1 MIKKFKN
8 KATVLL
14 RNLFISFIGTLLI
27 TTSVPGADSET
38 KTPPV
43 LRIAVYP
50 EVLNYAIEKH
60 VSLMYQYAAMQEY
73 DKRMYSDG
81 SLTLN
86 DINAIC
92 QVVHLNNDECD
103 AFRKDLMIPFYDVC
117 GKGKGKSEGTEH
129 CINDFFYESFFAPH
143 SKDANTYVRTWEAVN
158 LSKEYAL
165 VKNNQSVVCIPKSK
179 SNIILCTS
187 LDHKHFYEFKFNDI
201 NETVDRSIRTSV
213 LSALCRMH
221 DMEYQEE
228 RAFTIPSPDPMA
240 FWPHHCR
247 ARKSGQEI
255 SCQKLAKSVSKF
267 SYKTDGKMLNLSAE
281 TARAQNR
288 PVQEYICAIDQV
300 VNDKSTLRTAYNLDT
315 KTFSVVQH
323 VLGTDTIEPI
333 KKYVRKE
340 LSRQNIQFDERNFYC
355 AGSTN
360 LISAGEVIT
369 CYVNGKPVDFLF
381 GDLSEAKGINKRGSQ
396 QALDCIDAGGNYTG
410 ERCTHLTKQQ
420 CLLLRS
426 ANLQSCPECNLI
438 RWEGDDLTGVCTLP
452 SSAAAGDFRKR
463 LNIAAIVGGAVASV
477 VITVAMPEFDIAAAG
492 SWIILGVETTGA
504 GIEWWQQVK
513 IDGFADEF
521 FLKANS
527 CKTTDCAK
535 NLVSE
540 YLVELARL
548 GEKND
553 LTDAEFKAAD
563 FELEYLLTLIPA
575 DTNAQWYADFLRQ
588 EDGKSILESNYDGRW
603 TSEQIWRAVG
613 IGMQFTGL
621 LHAVGGWIVKNTAR
635 MANGLPRTSQ
645 ILLKNAEIAEK
656 NFIKYENLSDLDKEF
671 YKLWQEYAPKNQTF
685 NQFKAMSHGN
695 LDEARQM
702 VKNMGG
708 RSERLAL
715 QEMFDNLGDDYKQWS
730 DLVSGFEQDKMEIN
744 KLMRKHLSDEEYKIW
759 SQKPDAERYSSN
771 TIKKTLNGREPKL
784 DRLAIV
790 GDLEYEMKEITA
802 IEKKLTAD
810 QLEQFKNARE
820 LEYKLEPAYSTYDP
834 EFSKAF
840 EPRRKIEDL
849 WSERNILFQKIRND
863 NPGLRRMDEIQQQI
877 ANKQAMYGLEDYT
890 DWLNGEFVPLDKTTL
905 KDFEE
910 WRDLEKEYKQLA
922 STKTKISKEDSKKLA
937 ELDKQIK
944 QLEREMPDQWEIA
957 ERFPLQNINNVVSER
972 ANAFA
977 DIIESNPEIK
987 AKMAPETWEKLDKD
1001 KRVEVAQQILDEY
1014 AKRTGTPKVQ
1024 ISIKENLPNGVG
1036 GWYRH
1041 FEKDI
1046 EFNPYA
1052 QISRSNGDMLEIT
1065 SHEHGHMI
1073 DHQMPN
1079 EGTLG
1084 EQYSYYGNKI
1094 YSREKKDGYRV
1105 ALTEQSSY
1113 KIGPNVSNKV
1123 TGYGIEYD
1131 LENARNKVFEKNVDL
1146 VSGITAGTVATDE
1159 VAAGALLTHPIKK
1172 KEKSEKTDEYKK
1184 FQIYNNQKQQETG
1197 GSKTQYGRF
1206 NDMPK

>member
-43 LRIAVYP
+43 LRITVYP

-117 GKGKGKSEGTEH
+117 GKGKGKSGGKEH
-129 CINDFFYESFFAPH
+129 CINDFFYESFFALP
-143 SKDANTYVRTWEAVN
+143 SKYANTYVRTWEAVN
-158 LSKEYAL
+158 LAKEYAL

-221 DMEYQEE
+221 DMEYQEK
-228 RAFTIPSPDPMA
+228 RDFTIPSPDPMA

-635 MANGLPRTSQ
+635 MANGLPKTSQ
-645 ILLKNAEIAEK
+645 ILLRNAKIAE
-656 NFIKYENLSDLDKEF
+656 NNIVKYEKLSNVDKEF

-685 NQFKAMSHGN
+685 NQFKAMTDGN
-695 LDEARQM
+695 LDEMKQM
-702 VKNMGG
+702 TKNWVSRTEFIEQTRPLREEAAELRLRIDQGDYQDWLDK
-708 RSERLAL
+708 RFIPLDQSAIKDFERLR
-715 QEMFDNLGDDYKQWS
+715 
-730 DLVSGFEQDKMEIN
+730 DLEN
-744 KLMRKHLSDEEYKIW
+744 EE
-759 SQKPDAERYSSN
+759 R
-771 TIKKTLNGREPKL
+771 
-784 DRLAIV
+784 RLASYASNYSTF
-790 GDLEYEMKEITA
+790 D
-802 IEKKLTAD
+802 
-810 QLEQFKNARE
+810 
-820 LEYKLEPAYSTYDP
+820 PAY
-834 EFSKAF
+834 SKAF
-840 EPRRKIEDL
+840 EAQRKINKLEQEQINL
-849 WSERNILFQKIRND
+849 YTNLNNLPPKEKEKTLKRIQ
-863 NPGLRRMDEIQQQI
+863 EIQKEVEQ
-877 ANKQAMYGLEDYT
+877 
-890 DWLNGEFVPLDKTTL
+890 
-905 KDFEE
+905 
-910 WRDLEKEYKQLA
+910 LEK
-922 STKTKISKEDSKKLA
+922 SV
-937 ELDKQIK
+937 
-944 QLEREMPDQWEIA
+944 PNQWKIA
-957 ERFPLQNINNVVSER
+957 EKFPLENLGNVVNER
-972 ANAFA
+972 ANTFA
-977 DIIESNPEIK
+977 EIIESNPEIK
-987 AKMAPETWEKLDKD
+987 AKMAPGTWEKLDQEQRIK
-1001 KRVEVAQQILDEY
+1001 VSQQILNEY
-1014 AKRTGTPKVQ
+1014 AIRTGTPTVS
-1024 ISIKENLPNGVG
+1024 ISADPTMPNNWG
-1036 GWYRH
+1036 GAYSHMRQ
-1041 FEKDI
+1041 DI
-1046 EFNPYA
+1046 RLNPKN
-1052 QISRSNGDMLEIT
+1052 QLSRTSGDMLEVT

-1073 DHQMPN
+1073 DDIAKN
-1079 EGTLG
+1079 EGALG
-1084 EQYSYYGNKI
+1084 EEYAYYADQIYNNKQ
-1094 YSREKKDGYRV
+1094 KNGYRL

-1123 TGYGIEYD
+1123 TSYGREYD
-1131 LENARNKVFEKNVDL
+1131 LEKCEKQ
-1146 VSGITAGTVATDE
+1146 S
-1159 VAAGALLTHPIKK
+1159 
-1172 KEKSEKTDEYKK
+1172 
-1184 FQIYNNQKQQETG
+1184 F
-1197 GSKTQYGRF
+1197 
-1206 NDMPK
+1206 